1 MSTFRCTAPRP
12 AVTAAC
18 ALALGLL
25 CSEAQAKCDWQTGAT
40 YMSFNLDVGTR
51 WVPRDAPIGSEIAS
65 IPLNVPNDSRAALNC
80 FYEASPPTTFSMP
93 ASTAMALGVPV
104 QGQRFADRVLLTNID
119 GIGAIV
125 TVGPPFTGAAY
136 NSFTPD
142 DNKLTIPY
150 KGTMRTDTGFAA
162 RVANFRGTLQ
172 LIKTGPIPAGEYDL
186 NRELFHGLTNDK
198 GKVMDF
204 SVRGKIRQAQ
214 CKLLGNPV
222 SADPVRFADHTLA
235 DFTGPGPVGTEVAF
249 NIRLSDCDD
258 DSTAPTAFAHIELD
272 GTNGSS
278 VVDADQGVF
287 SLGTGSTADGF
298 GVQIMHGDGRP
309 LPLQKAVGVKRLNV
323 GETLLD
329 FKARYF
335 QLEPKEKVKAGL
347 AKASL
352 KFTIS
357 YK

>member
-18 ALALGLL
+18 ALAVGLL
-25 CSEAQAKCDWQTGAT
+25 CGEAQARCDWETGAT

-51 WVPRDAPIGSEIAS
+51 WVPRDAQIGKVIAD
-65 IPLNVPNDSRAALNC
+65 IPLGVENDSKAVLNC
-80 FYEASPPTTFSMP
+80 FYEAPPGSTTFSMP
-93 ASTAMALGVPV
+93 ASTAIALDVPV
-104 QGQRFADRVLLTNID
+104 QGQRFASRVLRTNID

-125 TVGPPFTGAAY
+125 TVGEPFTGTDR

-142 DNKLTIPY
+142 GGNLTIPY
-150 KGTMRTDTGFAA
+150 NGTMLTDTGLPAK
-162 RVANFRGTLQ
+162 VNVFRGRLQ
-172 LIKTGPIPAGEYDL
+172 LIKTGPTPAGEFDL

-214 CKLLGNPV
+214 CKLLGSPF
-222 SADPVRFADHTLA
+222 SAAPVRFADHTVA
-235 DFTGPGPVGTEVAF
+235 DFTGPGPVGTEVDF

-258 DSTAPTAFAHIELD
+258 DSTAPTAYAHIELD

-298 GVQIMHGDGRP
+298 GIQIMHGDGRP
-309 LPLQKAVGVKRLNV
+309 LPLQRAVEVKQLNV
-323 GETLLD
+323 GDTVLD

-335 QLEPKEKVKAGL
+335 QLDRKVKDGE